1 MLALVCH
8 LFCLTFVVFDF
19 FTTNHALLQIVTVGP
34 AWEEAK
40 LHEHP
45 NFYVNSLCDLCSLI
59 WCHLSA
65 DNRIPSGAMKLL
77 WEDLTNGGYVAL
89 LDGFSRVPFCSTEG
103 RALMSMDLASFSSGV
118 CPRSVL
124 DRMEEQSLCS
134 LPPPQKSVT
143 EGSSLRGMSYVDTYI
158 KVFYYP
164 QLVSAAGL
172 ATEIFQCIRC
182 QLLTF
187 FVCR

>member
-1 MLALVCH
+1 MTASCEWHSVK
-8 LFCLTFVVFDF
+8 
-19 FTTNHALLQIVTVGP
+19 IVTVGA

-45 NFYVNSLCDLCSLI
+45 NLYVDSLCDLCSLI
-59 WCHLSA
+59 WCSLSA
-65 DNRIPSGAMKLL
+65 ENRIPSGAMKRL
-77 WEDLTNGGYVAL
+77 WADLIDGGYVAL

-103 RALMSMDLASFSSGV
+103 RALMSMDLASFSSGI
-118 CPRSVL
+118 CQRSVL

-134 LPPPQKSVT
+134 LPPPQKDRD

-164 QLVSAAGL
+164 KLVSESSL
-172 ATEIFQCIRC
+172 EVCSSY
-182 QLLTF
+182 
-187 FVCR
+187 FVSE